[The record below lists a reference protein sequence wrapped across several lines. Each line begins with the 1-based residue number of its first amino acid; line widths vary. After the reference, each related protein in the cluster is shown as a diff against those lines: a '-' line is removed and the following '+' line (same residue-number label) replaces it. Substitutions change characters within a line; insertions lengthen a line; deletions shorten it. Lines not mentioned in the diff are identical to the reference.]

1 MKTRKTIIYVLG
13 TALLLLNVMLFFR
26 YRSFNNPNYD
36 IFNLLMYVFLVGSIF
51 VDPLNEHM
59 PKLSRIAMIR
69 LTLLALGTALVGYNI
84 ARIAL

>member
-1 MKTRKTIIYVLG
+1 
-13 TALLLLNVMLFFR
+13 MLFFR